1 MTTPAH
7 RRRCTV
13 PPLPRQLNVDTPP
26 LQRSTD
32 WLGVCVDLSA
42 KSCLIVGGGR
52 VAVRRY
58 RTLESVGAKIRV
70 VAPEIDADIRAGG
83 ASCRLGV
90 FEESDLDDCDLV
102 VVATSDEALNLRI
115 ARLARQ
121 RKIWVNAAFNSG
133 EGDLIF
139 PVTVQRGDLN
149 ISVSSSARAPALSR
163 YVAAEIGARYGPRWA
178 VVADFAGRW
187 RDKVKQTLGA
197 REGREKRKKQKKVD
211 AFWHQLLR
219 GVFVEMILSGQ
230 RDRAE
235 GYLRAQL
242 ADAAHGNSADGSVY
256 LVGAGPGDQGLL
268 TLRAFDLLHSADAV
282 LYDRLVS
289 AQVLACIPGHV
300 ELINVGKES
309 QRPSLGQKPIN
320 ELMVEMARAGRRVV
334 RLKGGDPFIFG
345 RGGEEIAELAASGIP
360 FQVIPGI
367 SAANGCA
374 SYAGI
379 PLTHRDYA
387 HSCVL
392 LTAHR
397 HQEAGEIDWAALNR
411 PMQTIVLY
419 MGNYRLAE
427 VARRL
432 MENGFVGT
440 HPLALISC
448 GTTDDEKIWTG
459 TLDEV
464 IQCPPQLPSPA
475 LAIVGEVV
483 RLRRYLNWRPVQA
496 PGST

>member
-1 MTTPAH
+1 MRAPL
-7 RRRCTV
+7 
-13 PPLPRQLNVDTPP
+13 LPRQLNEDTPP
-26 LQRSTD
+26 LQHHTG
-32 WLGVCVDLSA
+32 WLGICVELSGRN
-42 KSCLIVGGGR
+42 CLIVGGGR
-52 VAVRRY
+52 VATRRW
-58 RTLESVGAKIRV
+58 RTLESAGAKIRV
-70 VAPEIDADIRAGG
+70 VAPVIDADIRAGG
-83 ASCRLGV
+83 AICLLRA
-90 FEESDLDDCDLV
+90 FEESDLDDCDLL

-121 RKIWVNAAFNSG
+121 RKIWINAAFNSS

-139 PVTVQRGDLN
+139 PVTVQRGDLS

-163 YVAAEIGARYGPRWA
+163 YLATEIGARYGPRWA

-187 RDKVKQTLGA
+187 RDKVKQALGA
-197 REGREKRKKQKKVD
+197 REKVA
-211 AFWHQLLR
+211 AFWHRLLR

-230 RDRAE
+230 RDSAE
-235 GYLRAQL
+235 EYLNAQL
-242 ADAAHGNSADGSVY
+242 THAARGHGGGGSVY

-289 AQVLACIPGHV
+289 AQVLACIPGHI

-345 RGGEEIAELAASGIP
+345 RGGEEIAELAASGVP

-379 PLTHRDYA
+379 PLTHRDCA

-392 LTAHR
+392 MTAHR
-397 HQEAGEIDWAALNR
+397 HQEAGDIDWASLNR
-411 PMQTIVLY
+411 PMQTLVFY
-419 MGNYRLAE
+419 MGNYRLTE
-427 VARRL
+427 VACRL
-432 MENGFVGT
+432 KENGFAGS
-440 HPLALISC
+440 HPLALISN

-483 RLRRYLNWRPVQA
+483 RLRRYLNWRPA
-496 PGST
+496 RTDTPA